1 MLLPNTPKDDE
12 FIKRGY
18 HAYAPL
24 AIDNPSIAK
33 RFQKRFDDDTG
44 KKYFIIL
51 RTESPLL

>member
-24 AIDNPSIAK
+24 AIDNKATQTP
-33 RFQKRFDDDTG
+33 
-44 KKYFIIL
+44 IL
-51 RTESPLL
+51 KHRGASFKERR